1 MSGYLEKML
10 DALLKTGGERLIIV
24 RNAPP
29 LVVKDGQSSPLL
41 NRPLGDKEIQLLQG
55 EHRRVFAGGERFFF
69 QGRAFRSLRDGE
81 RWEVI
86 PEAGGEGGALPPLA
100 DLLAFMIQ
108 RNASDLH
115 LSSGCRPCLR
125 VDGEMT
131 LLEEFSVLDE
141 ERLWRELEA
150 LTPERNRREFLAC
163 SDTDFAY
170 ELPGVSRF
178 RANLFRD
185 QRGIGAVFRRIPSA
199 IVPASAL
206 DVPAALIE
214 MCAAPK
220 GLILVTGPTGSG
232 KSTTL
237 AALIDHINRTQKKH
251 VITIEDPVEFVHPN
265 KLSFVN
271 QREVHTHTESFK
283 KALRA
288 ALREDP
294 DVILVGEMRDLET
307 IAIAI
312 EMAVT
317 GHLVFGTLHTSTA
330 LGTVD
335 RIIDQFPS
343 TQQAQIR
350 TMLADALLGVVAQ
363 MLCRK
368 KGGGRTAAYEVLVVT
383 VAVSNIIREGKTFQ
397 LGALMQTG
405 KAQGNRL
412 MNESLAELVEKGVCE
427 ADEAIS
433 KAIDRESLRTRLRA
447 KGLLAAEGPP
457 PRPTVTS

>member
-10 DALLKTGGERLIIV
+10 DATLKAGGERLVIV
-24 RNAPP
+24 TNETP
-29 LVVKDGQSSPLL
+29 LVCRGGQTNPIM
-41 NRPLGDKEIQLLQG
+41 NRPLGEKEIQLLQG
-55 EHRRVFAGGERFFF
+55 EFRRIFAGSERFFF
-69 QGRAFRSLRDGE
+69 QGRAFQSRAEGD
-81 RWEVI
+81 RWELELEPGDTTVA
-86 PEAGGEGGALPPLA
+86 PSLT
-100 DLLAFMIQ
+100 DLLNFMIQ

-115 LSSGCRPCLR
+115 LSTGCHPCLR
-125 VDGEMT
+125 VDGDMT
-131 LLEEFSVLDE
+131 MLEEYVAYDA
-141 ERLWRELEA
+141 ERLWRELETV
-150 LTPERNRREFLAC
+150 TPERNRKEFQEC
-163 SDTDFAY
+163 NDTDFAH

-178 RANLFRD
+178 RVNIFRD
-185 QRGIGAVFRRIPSA
+185 QRGVAAVFRRIPATIVSA
-199 IVPASAL
+199 SKL
-206 DVPAALIE
+206 DVPSAVIDLCN
-214 MCAAPK
+214 MPK

-237 AALIDHINRTQKKH
+237 AALIDHINRTQQKH
-251 VITIEDPVEFVHPN
+251 VITIEDPVEFVHAN
-265 KLSFVN
+265 KLSFIN

-307 IAIAI
+307 IAIAV

-317 GHLVFGTLHTSTA
+317 GHLVFGTLHTATA

-350 TMLADALLGVVAQ
+350 VMLADALVGVMAQ
-363 MLCRK
+363 MLCKRK
-368 KGGGRTAAYEVLVVT
+368 DGGRVAAYEVLIVT

-412 MNESLAELVEKGVCE
+412 MVDSLSELVEKGMCE
-427 ADEAIS
+427 AEEAIS
-433 KAIDRESLRTRLRA
+433 KSIDKESLRVRLRA
-447 KGLLAAEGPP
+447 KGLLNG
-457 PRPTVTS
+457 